1 MSPGSTTTNAPV
13 IPDQDLDAALVDR
26 IQSGEQRA
34 CEELVRKFGGRMLAV
49 ARRFFRNEDDANDAV
64 QDAFMSA
71 FASLDRFAGKSS
83 LGTWL
88 HRIVVNACL
97 MRIRKGKHEESI
109 GPLLPTF
116 DETGHH
122 TRHPAEWGDVV
133 HLSAERSEMR
143 DQIRACIDRLPE
155 RYRSVLLLRDIE
167 ELDTAETAR
176 LLETTPNNVK
186 VRLHRARQVLRTL
199 LEPMALHKAV

>member
-1 MSPGSTTTNAPV
+1 MSPSTVTTPV
-13 IPDQDLDAALVDR
+13 IQDQNFDAALVDR
-26 IQSGEQRA
+26 IQTGDQRA

-71 FASLDRFAGKSS
+71 FGSLDRFAGKSS

-97 MRIRKGKHEESI
+97 MRIRKDKHEESI
-109 GPLLPTF
+109 EPLLPTF

-122 TRHPAEWGDVV
+122 TSRPAQWAADCV

-143 DQIRACIDRLPE
+143 EQVRACIDRLPE
-155 RYRSVLLLRDIE
+155 QYRSVLLLRDIE

-186 VRLHRARQVLRTL
+186 VRLHRARQALRTL
-199 LEPMALHKAV
+199 MQPLALQGI